1 MTAAIKYIFTDGE
14 NTDFVLLCR
23 NLDQFLNQLVGG
35 EENWS
40 EYINYSESVIVDEIK
55 NTEQKDMPQIKLK
68 AKAKAKIGQ
77 RELVTV
83 KEEKTIQKVQ
93 NE

>member
-1 MTAAIKYIFTDGE
+1 MTAAIKYIFTDGG

-40 EYINYSESVIVDEIK
+40 EYIPHNRLDDIHDVVMAHDGGKPVGCASFKRDNEISNYF
-55 NTEQKDMPQIKLK
+55 L
-68 AKAKAKIGQ
+68 
-77 RELVTV
+77 
-83 KEEKTIQKVQ
+83 
-93 NE
+93 